1 MLDLGRWW
9 RMTRR
14 VKAGGE
20 EAKSSAAAVFD
31 FGYAEGGER
40 EMVELLRHLLGI
52 AASWGR
58 DDLSIHLDPEEGLYP
73 FLPSAAR
80 VGADFRLF
88 ATGLA
93 VPSAHEMGHI
103 YLDPVYL

>member
-1 MLDLGRWW
+1 
-9 RMTRR
+9 MTRR
-14 VKAGGE
+14 VKASGE
-20 EAKSSAAAVFD
+20 ETKSSAAAVFD

-40 EMVELLRHLLGI
+40 QMVGLLYHLLGI

-58 DDLSIHLDPEEGLYP
+58 DDLSIHLDPQEGLYP
-73 FLPSAAR
+73 FLPAAAR